1 MSLIMT
7 KLNERLRVERA
18 LLHASLG
25 VVAQQPRWHEVAVAD
40 AAPLLEVFKAF
51 DYVGSLELA
60 MNAVEKQNAVLRE
73 RVLDLVR
80 L

>member
-1 MSLIMT
+1 MST
-7 KLNERLRVERA
+7 LNERLPMERA
-18 LLHASLG
+18 LLHALLKL
-25 VVAQQPRWHEVAVAD
+25 VAAQPRWHEVAVAD

-60 MNAVEKQNAVLRE
+60 MNAVEKQNAILRE
-73 RVLDLVR
+73 RVLYLVR

>member
-1 MSLIMT
+1 MST
-7 KLNERLRVERA
+7 LNEQLPMEPA
-18 LLHASLG
+18 LLHALLK
-25 VVAQQPRWHEVAVAD
+25 VVAEQPRWHEVAVAD

-60 MNAVEKQNAVLRE
+60 MNAVEKQNAILRE
-73 RVLDLVR
+73 RVLVLVR

>member
-1 MSLIMT
+1 MST
-7 KLNERLRVERA
+7 LNERLPMERA
-18 LLHASLG
+18 LLHASLK
-25 VVAQQPRWHEVAVAD
+25 VVAEQPRWHEVAVVD

-60 MNAVEKQNAVLRE
+60 MNAVEKQNAILRE
-73 RVLDLVR
+73 RVLALVR

>member
-1 MSLIMT
+1 MST
-7 KLNERLRVERA
+7 LNEQLPMEHA
-18 LLHASLG
+18 LLHASLKA
-25 VVAQQPRWHEVAVAD
+25 VAEQPRWHEVAVVD

-60 MNAVEKQNAVLRE
+60 MNAVEKQNAILRE
-73 RVLDLVR
+73 RVLALVR